1 MTNDAFIEEQGRTS
15 AFDAATAQ
23 FSLYGAGINKKESQT
38 PHKQGTLSDAIEWMR
53 SLRIKEL
60 TEQLRSIDDPK
71 EQKKFKAEKLPF
83 ATFGGTFSYRNAEG
97 LIQRSGLLCFDF
109 DHLDA
114 DDEVARVRRLLT
126 ADPCLETVLLF
137 TSPRG
142 KGVKWVTYADL
153 ENGSHEECYQ
163 AVADYL
169 QRTYGLQADPSPKN
183 VASACF
189 LCYDPDLVSCLDQP
203 RLPEAKPDEAKQM
216 VRDVADL
223 LVAKGVDI
231 TASYED
237 WLRLAFALADTLG
250 EEGRAIFHNLSRA
263 NSGYDYDECDKKYNN
278 CLKTARGG
286 VTYKSLLHMAKQA
299 GVELPEPYR
308 HAFNLHTGF
317 EAIRPIRPKR
327 PKMGKK
333 QRK

>member
-1 MTNDAFIEEQGRTS
+1 MKNDVFIEAQGRAS

-38 PHKQGTLSDAIEWMR
+38 PHKQGTLSDVIEWMR
-53 SLRIKEL
+53 SPRMKEL

-126 ADPCLETVLLF
+126 AE
-137 TSPRG
+137 
-142 KGVKWVTYADL
+142 
-153 ENGSHEECYQ
+153 
-163 AVADYL
+163 
-169 QRTYGLQADPSPKN
+169 PSPKN

-203 RLPEAKPDEAKQM
+203 RLPEAEPDEAKRM

-237 WLRLAFALADTLG
+237 WLRLAFALANTLG

-263 NSGYDYDECDKKYNN
+263 NSGYDYEECDKKYSN

-286 VTYKSLLHMAKQA
+286 VAYESLLHLAKQT

-308 HAFNLHTGF
+308 HTFNLHTGF

-327 PKMGKK
+327 PKGQTAKMGKK